1 MVKKVTGKEQE
12 GCSYVLTVGSWES
25 SIWCSL
31 ALKGKLVIK
40 I

>member
-1 MVKKVTGKEQE
+1 MAKRVTGMEQE
-12 GCSYVLTVGSWES
+12 GCSYVLTVGAWES

-31 ALKGKLVIK
+31 AVKGKLVIK